1 MMFYESIIIHKGK
14 VMADSIKQLT
24 FNENTYPD
32 VLEVVIKLSELEQR
46 KPHDTARRLIV
57 KAGQQRIKKLS
68 AAERSKK
75 YRCLLQHQSH

>member
-1 MMFYESIIIHKGK
+1 MANSIN
-14 VMADSIKQLT
+14 QLT

-75 YRCLLQHQSH
+75 

>member
-1 MMFYESIIIHKGK
+1 MNYDVLWKSIIIHKGK

-75 YRCLLQHQSH
+75 